1 MRRPYKFPQNKYKND
16 NDSLLSAEKNPKS
29 KWSFEEMVR
38 LRELYP
44 NTTLSR
50 DELAQLFPDKTI
62 QQVYAKASYMG
73 LSRTN
78 YAAAEAERIMLRRSD
93 STVTFAPSSP
103 PVGGIEDGSCALSV
117 ADEPRTD
124 TDRLR
129 RNRVTRQVKTPVDLC
144 YAHDSPR
151 GERPSHNALGL
162 HARESPAGR
171 HDETVKV
178 SDYMAKGTT
187 TTLELHAHV
196 RTPPKLK
203 HTDLG
208 EIY

>member
-129 RNRVTRQVKTPVDLC
+129 RNRVTRQVTTRRHPPVGGI
-144 YAHDSPR
+144 H

-162 HARESPAGR
+162 HTRESPAGR
-171 HDETVKV
+171 HGSSPKV
-178 SDYMAKGTT
+178 DHVAKSTIA
-187 TTLELHAHV
+187 TLESSAHV